1 MSGSRVAS
9 RSGIFVRRGLPAVV
23 AVVALT
29 AASCSSSKKSTS
41 TTSVGGAALTD
52 VTVLMPGSLSSA
64 VGGYVDPAVTGIA
77 AKHGITIH
85 FQLAG
90 QGVFNTIP
98 QVASGQAP
106 FSLSDTADIFIARSK
121 NIPVVEIYAGNDD
134 PTCIMYHPNSGIST
148 IADLNGKTIA
158 VTPGASYW
166 LYLKKKYNITN
177 AHEVQY
183 TGSIASFASD
193 STLSQQCFYTNEPF
207 QATEQKIAHSVF
219 LVSETG
225 WASYSDT
232 LFTTTSEVS
241 SHADVVR
248 NLVQAFE
255 DGWKDYLANPQ
266 AVFTYLAQQGD
277 KETPAQM
284 SYVQNALKTKFN
296 AGKLGNNDPTR
307 MKDVA
312 TQLQGIGLLPSTFDY
327 TSAFTNSFMK

>member
-1 MSGSRVAS
+1 
-9 RSGIFVRRGLPAVV
+9 
-23 AVVALT
+23 
-29 AASCSSSKKSTS
+29 
-41 TTSVGGAALTD
+41 
-52 VTVLMPGSLSSA
+52 
-64 VGGYVDPAVTGIA
+64 
-77 AKHGITIH
+77 
-85 FQLAG
+85 
-90 QGVFNTIP
+90 
-98 QVASGQAP
+98 
-106 FSLSDTADIFIARSK
+106 
-121 NIPVVEIYAGNDD
+121 
-134 PTCIMYHPNSGIST
+134 MYHPNSGIST

-177 AHEVQY
+177 AHEVNY

-193 STLSQQCFYTNEPF
+193 SSLSQQCFYTNEPF
-207 QATEQKIAHSVF
+207 QATEQKIPHSVF

-266 AVFTYLAQQGD
+266 PVFTYLTQQGD

-284 SYVQNALKTKFN
+284 SYVQDSLKTKFN

-312 TQLQGIGLLPSTFDY
+312 TQLQSIGLLPSTFDY
-327 TSAFTNSFMK
+327 TPAFTNTFRK